1 MEADKIF
8 CTACGTPNE
17 PDARFCYKCGKPIK
31 GSAAA
36 VPEKPPSDFITLACP
51 SCGGKLEITPD
62 MERFACKFCGSEH
75 LVRRATGGAVSLAP
89 VVEGLK
95 RVESK
100 FDQVLN
106 GSDRIA
112 AEQTIQRLKGEIGSL
127 EQKIGEKQDYLKSN
141 TPRRGLYTLGVLT
154 LAFSVIAFPLGS
166 HVLYY
171 EMYDFVNELLF
182 NTPFFCEESQF
193 VGWCCVALCVL
204 IGVILISNSKVGS
217 RASQKKAAER
227 MANVRAELAQLE
239 GELQERRQ
247 RLAQLN
253 RYTTER

>member
-1 MEADKIF
+1 MEADTIF

-31 GSAAA
+31 GNAAA

-75 LVRRATGGAVSLAP
+75 LVRRSGGAVSLAP

-100 FDQVLN
+100 FDQVLS

-112 AEQTIQRLKGEIGSL
+112 AEQTIQRLKGEIHAL
-127 EQKIGEKQDYLKSN
+127 EEKIREKQDYLKAN
-141 TPRRGLYTLGVLT
+141 TPRRGLYTLGVLS
-154 LAFSVIAFPLGS
+154 LAFSIIAFPLGRS
-166 HVLYY
+166 VVYY
-171 EMYDFVNELLF
+171 MIDDFVDDLLF
-182 NTPFFCEESQF
+182 NTPFFAEESQF

-204 IGVILISNSKVGS
+204 IGIILISNSKVGS

-239 GELQERRQ
+239 TDQRERRQ
-247 RLAQLN
+247 QLAQLD

>member
-1 MEADKIF
+1 MEADTIF
-8 CTACGTPNE
+8 CTACGAANE

-31 GSAAA
+31 GNAAA

-75 LVRRATGGAVSLAP
+75 LVRRAGGAVSLAP

-100 FDQVLN
+100 FDQVLS

-127 EQKIGEKQDYLKSN
+127 EQKIREKQDYLKSN
-141 TPRRGLYTLGVLT
+141 TPKRGLYTLGILS
-154 LAFSVIAFPLGS
+154 LAFAVIAYPLGS

-171 EMYDFVNELLF
+171 RMDNFVDDLLF

-193 VGWCCVALCVL
+193 VGGCCVVLCVL

-227 MANVRAELAQLE
+227 MENVRAELAQLE
-239 GELQERRQ
+239 GELQQRRQ
-247 RLAQLN
+247 QMAQLN